1 MRWVT
6 RQYDFRYAVPNGTAD
21 KVLFE
26 RTLDKTLELHDAKW
40 AACGG
45 NKYHLKTNRQ
55 AQAQRYDHCSIP
67 ACLREA
73 LRQRRLVC
81 ALVGSGPYGL
91 WRARAAYLL
100 CTAHGCWRGMA
111 PIDRWLRIRFR
122 LRSDRNG
129 RNDK

>member
-55 AQAQRYDHCSIP
+55 AQAQRYDRCAIP

-81 ALVGSGPYGL
+81 ALVGLGPYGL
-91 WRARAAYLL
+91 WRAGGQLTCCAQRIAA
-100 CTAHGCWRGMA
+100 
-111 PIDRWLRIRFR
+111 
-122 LRSDRNG
+122 RNG
-129 RNDK
+129 SD

>member
-6 RQYDFRYAVPNGTAD
+6 QQYDFRYAVPNGTAD

-55 AQAQRYDHCSIP
+55 AQAQRYDHCAIP
-67 ACLREA
+67 ARLREA

-81 ALVGSGPYGL
+81 ALVGLGPYGFFC
-91 WRARAAYLL
+91 ARAAYVL
-100 CTAHGCWRGMA
+100 CTAHGGA
-111 PIDRWLRIRFR
+111 EWLRSIDGFGFDSGFGPTGTRE
-122 LRSDRNG
+122 
-129 RNDK
+129 

>member
-1 MRWVT
+1 MTERFILKRSDCALDCESMRWVT
-6 RQYDFRYAVPNGTAD
+6 QQYDFRYAVPNGTAD

-55 AQAQRYDHCSIP
+55 AQAQRYDHCAIP

-73 LRQRRLVC
+73 LSGSAGSC
-81 ALVGSGPYGL
+81 A
-91 WRARAAYLL
+91 
-100 CTAHGCWRGMA
+100 
-111 PIDRWLRIRFR
+111 RW
-122 LRSDRNG
+122 
-129 RNDK
+129 